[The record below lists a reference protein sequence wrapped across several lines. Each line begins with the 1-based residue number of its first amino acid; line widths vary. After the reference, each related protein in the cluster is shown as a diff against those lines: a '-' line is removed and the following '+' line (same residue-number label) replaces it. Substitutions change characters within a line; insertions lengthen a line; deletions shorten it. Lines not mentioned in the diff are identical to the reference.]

1 MCTLNFYVWPIIACI
16 MKCDGW
22 ENLALNFNLK
32 WCVSGFEPHVQ
43 NLKTR
48 KDVFTS
54 AKWPVDEV

>member
-1 MCTLNFYVWPIIACI
+1 